1 MEDCAPGEGRVPVF
15 EVRDGLSMPV
25 CYRQCDCVAQEM

>member
-15 EVRDGLSMPV
+15 EVRDGVRMPV
-25 CYRQCDCVAQEM
+25 GYGPCECVEQT